1 MCIRDRFG
9 IIHQKPIIFKN
20 TLLYNLTLGKTIDLK
35 IIEEACEKANLTE
48 LVARFGLTGNQRLD
62 PDSNLSGGE
71 MKRIEIARSLVFD
84 RPILI
89 VDEGTASLDEQTS
102 AEIHENLFSLGRT
115 IIEVDHHIPQNLL
128 NHYSQRLVLES
139 GKLSKEI

>member
-1 MCIRDRFG
+1 
-9 IIHQKPIIFKN
+9 
-20 TLLYNLTLGKTIDLK
+20 
-35 IIEEACEKANLTE
+35 
-48 LVARFGLTGNQRLD
+48 
-62 PDSNLSGGE
+62 

-115 IIEVDHHIPQNLL
+115 IIEVDHHIPRNLL

-139 GKLSKEI
+139 GKLSKEL